1 MKDERRCPR
10 CGSTN
15 VKTVFELIGEK
26 CPICKVGVIEEIETG
41 IVA

>member
-15 VKTVFELIGEK
+15 VKTVFELIGQP
-26 CPICKVGVIEEIETG
+26 CPRCKVGVIVEIETG
-41 IVA
+41 IMA